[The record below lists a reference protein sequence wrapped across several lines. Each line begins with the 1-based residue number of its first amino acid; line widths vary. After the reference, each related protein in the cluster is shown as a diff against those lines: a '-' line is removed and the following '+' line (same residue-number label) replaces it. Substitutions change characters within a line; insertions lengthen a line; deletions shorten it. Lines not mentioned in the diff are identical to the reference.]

1 MITADSIT
9 PIGTILKTHG
19 VKGELTMTTS
29 IPEVIEPG
37 VCLVMD
43 VDGIY
48 VPFFVASTRSKS
60 GGSILITIDGYT
72 TDDAVRYLTG
82 KQVFMPDD
90 RLRELIPES
99 EDEDDD
105 NIYLD
110 DLKGMTLIDEEGRKV
125 GVVTGYDDSTA
136 NVVLTIE
143 CDSPADQSK
152 VVFVPFAADLFID
165 IDYYNRTLQLEIPEG
180 LLEL

>member
-1 MITADSIT
+1 MITVDNIT

-37 VCLVMD
+37 VCIVMD
-43 VDGIY
+43 VDGIF
-48 VPFFVASTRSKS
+48 VPFFIASTRSKS
-60 GGSILITIDGYT
+60 AGSILITIDGYD

-82 KQVFMPDD
+82 KQVYMPDD

-110 DLKGMTLIDEEGRKV
+110 DLNGMTLIDEDGRKV

-136 NVVLTIE
+136 NVVLAVE
-143 CDSPADQSK
+143 CDPTDNGAK
-152 VVFVPFAADLFID
+152 VIYVPFAADLFMD
-165 IDYYNRTLQLEIPEG
+165 IDYTNRTLQLEIPEG